1 VTLVPHNTDAKE
13 MDTLELA
20 TRYLGAG
27 MGAWCAK
34 NNPPSK
40 DLVVAHLAPEQWL
53 TVDYGKTM

>member
-1 VTLVPHNTDAKE
+1 